1 MRITL
6 RCDSMKL
13 SISNIAWG
21 IKEDENIA
29 SLMQQ
34 MEIKG
39 LEIAPSKIV
48 SDFSQIN
55 DIEVIKYKDYWL
67 SKDIEIVAMQS
78 LLFGHPEMT
87 IFYDE
92 MSRENTFNHLRFC
105 IDIGKMLGARAFVFG
120 SPKNRYIPTESKKTS
135 KDTAIEFFD
144 RIGKY
149 CHKNEVAFCL
159 EPNPVEYGA
168 NFLCNTNEALDFVQ
182 EVDNRGLMINIDT
195 GTMIMNNEDYREIM
209 TKSLAYAGHI
219 HISEPFLNPI
229 EPSRGIYNEI
239 ADILKESD
247 YSESISIEMKA
258 LSEVDNAENVE
269 NALIFTKKLFA

>member
-1 MRITL
+1 
-6 RCDSMKL
+6 MKL

-34 MEIKG
+34 TEIKG

-48 SDFSQIN
+48 SEFSKIN
-55 DIEVIKYKDYWL
+55 GIDVIKYKDYWL

-92 MSRENTFNHLRFC
+92 MSRENTFNHLKFC
-105 IDIGKMLGARAFVFG
+105 IDVGKMLGAKAFVFG
-120 SPKNRYIPTESKKTS
+120 SPKNRYIPTESKIIA
-135 KDTAIEFFD
+135 KDIANEFFD
-144 RIGKY
+144 RVGTY
-149 CHKNEVAFCL
+149 CHKNGVVLCL
-159 EPNPVEYGA
+159 EPNPGEYGA
-168 NFLCNTNEALDFVQ
+168 NFLCSTKDAFDFVQ

-195 GTMIMNNEDYREIM
+195 GTMIMNNEDYKEIM
-209 TKSLAYAGHI
+209 RTSLDYAGHI

-229 EPSRGIYNEI
+229 DPNRSIYNEL
-239 ADILKESD
+239 ANILK
-247 YSESISIEMKA
+247 YSNYSGSVSIEMKA
-258 LSEVDNAENVE
+258 LTEDNNVE
-269 NALIFTKKLFA
+269 NVRKALIFIKKIFA